1 MTTARRLLA
10 RLPPIRLKRLKPG
23 TLSRRA
29 PMHDNKL
36 SLYAIESELVQFID
50 TEALVPEDQLAA
62 FQAAFLEKTQQAIQ
76 KRGNCIRA
84 ISHIEA
90 QIAGARAEE
99 NRIAAWRGSLESGL
113 ARFKDYLVRC
123 IELSGQKKVE
133 ADNGSLAI
141 QANPESVEITDA
153 TLIPDEFQT
162 VTVKMPAAV
171 YRNLLNYDIL
181 LKDYDATFNPSK
193 SAIKEAIKAGRD
205 IPGCDLRFGKWSLRV
220 R

>member
-1 MTTARRLLA
+1 MSNE
-10 RLPPIRLKRLKPG
+10 K
-23 TLSRRA
+23 S
-29 PMHDNKL
+29 L
-36 SLYAIESELVQFID
+36 SLYHIEEELKAYLD
-50 TEALVPEDQLAA
+50 SEALVPEEQLAE
-62 FQAAFLEKTQQAIQ
+62 FQAEFVAKSAAAVR
-76 KRGNCIRA
+76 KRGDCIRA

-90 QIAGARAEE
+90 QISGARAEE

-162 VTVKMPAAV
+162 VTVKIPAAV
-171 YRNLLNYDIL
+171 YRDLSTWLEG
-181 LKDYDATFNPSK
+181 YDATFNPSK
-193 SAIKEAIKAGRD
+193 SAIKEAIKAGRE
-205 IPGCDLRFGKWSLRV
+205 IPGADLRWGKNRLNV

>member
-1 MTTARRLLA
+1 MSE
-10 RLPPIRLKRLKPG
+10 K
-23 TLSRRA
+23 S
-29 PMHDNKL
+29 L
-36 SLYAIESELVQFID
+36 SLYQIESDLQAFVD

-141 QANPESVEITDA
+141 QANPESVEITDGS
-153 TLIPDEFQT
+153 LIPDEFQT
-162 VTVKMPAAV
+162 VTVKMPAAMF
-171 YRNLLNYDIL
+171 RALTEAGHIHDC
-181 LKDYDATFNPSK
+181 DATFNPSK
-193 SAIKEAIKAGRD
+193 SAIKEAIKSGREVTGAD
-205 IPGCDLRFGKWSLRV
+205 VRFGRNRLVV

>member
-1 MTTARRLLA
+1 MSND
-10 RLPPIRLKRLKPG
+10 K
-23 TLSRRA
+23 S
-29 PMHDNKL
+29 L
-36 SLYAIESELVQFID
+36 SLYQIESDLQAFVD
-50 TEALVPEDQLAA
+50 SEALVPEDQLAE
-62 FQAAFLEKTQQAIQ
+62 FQQEFLAKSREAVA

-123 IELSGQKKVE
+123 IELSGQKKLE

-153 TLIPDEFQT
+153 ALIPDEFVT
-162 VTVKMPAAV
+162 VTVKMPAKV
-171 YRNLLNYDIL
+171 YRELGLELDGL
-181 LKDYDATFNPSK
+181 DATFNPSK
-193 SAIKEAIKAGRD
+193 SALKEAIKAGREV
-205 IPGCDLRFGKWSLRV
+205 PGADVRFGRNRLVVK
-220 R
+220 

>member
-1 MTTARRLLA
+1 
-10 RLPPIRLKRLKPG
+10 
-23 TLSRRA
+23 
-29 PMHDNKL
+29 MHDNKSL
-36 SLYAIESELVQFID
+36 SLYAIEQELNQFLD

-84 ISHIEA
+84 IAHLEA
-90 QIAGARAEE
+90 QIAGARSEE

-153 TLIPDEFQT
+153 ALIPDEFVT
-162 VTVKMPAAV
+162 VTVKMPAKV
-171 YRNLLNYDIL
+171 YRELGLELDGL
-181 LKDYDATFNPSK
+181 DATFNPSK

-205 IPGCDLRFGKWSLRV
+205 IPGADLRWGKNRLNV

>member
-1 MTTARRLLA
+1 
-10 RLPPIRLKRLKPG
+10 
-23 TLSRRA
+23 
-29 PMHDNKL
+29 MHDNKSI
-36 SLYAIESELVQFID
+36 SLYAIEQELNQFLD

-84 ISHIEA
+84 ISHLEA

-113 ARFKDYLVRC
+113 ERFKAYLVRC

-141 QANPESVEITDA
+141 QANPESVEITD
-153 TLIPDEFQT
+153 LELVPDEFKT
-162 VTVKMPAAV
+162 VTVKMPAAT
-171 YRNLLNYDIL
+171 YRVLAAELDGL
-181 LKDYDATFNPSK
+181 DATWTASK
-193 SAIKEAIKAGRD
+193 TAIKEALKQGRD
-205 IPGCDLRFGKWSLRV
+205 VPGADTRFGKWSLRV

>member
-1 MTTARRLLA
+1 MSDT
-10 RLPPIRLKRLKPG
+10 K
-23 TLSRRA
+23 S
-29 PMHDNKL
+29 L
-36 SLYAIESELVQFID
+36 SLYHIEEELKAYLD
-50 TEALVPEDQLAA
+50 SEALVPEDQLAA

-133 ADNGSLAI
+133 ADNGSLSI

-162 VTVKMPAAV
+162 VTVKMPAAMF
-171 YRNLLNYDIL
+171 RALAEAGHIHDC
-181 LKDYDATFNPSK
+181 DATFNPSK
-193 SAIKEAIKAGRD
+193 SALKEAIKQGRE
-205 IPGCDLRFGKWSLRV
+205 IPGCDLRFGKNRLTV
-220 R
+220 K

>member
-1 MTTARRLLA
+1 MSE
-10 RLPPIRLKRLKPG
+10 K
-23 TLSRRA
+23 S
-29 PMHDNKL
+29 L
-36 SLYAIESELVQFID
+36 SLYHIEADLVAFVD
-50 TEALVPEDQLAA
+50 SEALVPEEQLAE
-62 FQAAFLEKTQQAIQ
+62 FQAAFLAKTREAVA
-76 KRGNCIRA
+76 KRTACIRA
-84 ISHIEA
+84 LSHIEA

-141 QANPESVEITDA
+141 QANPESVEITDLDA
-153 TLIPDEFQT
+153 VPDEFKT

-171 YRNLLNYDIL
+171 YRNLLNYEIL
-181 LKDYDATFNPSK
+181 LKDYDATWTASK
-193 SAIKEAIKAGRD
+193 TAIKEALKQGRD
-205 IPGCDLRFGKWSLRV
+205 VPGADTRFGKWSLRV

>member
-1 MTTARRLLA
+1 MKNNTKSMTLYHIEEDLLMMA
-10 RLPPIRLKRLKPG
+10 D
-23 TLSRRA
+23 S
-29 PMHDNKL
+29 
-36 SLYAIESELVQFID
+36 
-50 TEALVPEDQLAA
+50 EALVPQDQLQEFQELFAA
-62 FQAAFLEKTQQAIQ
+62 KTEQALM
-76 KRGNCIRA
+76 KRGSCIRA
-84 ISHIEA
+84 ISHLEA
-90 QIAGARAEE
+90 QIAGARSEE

-153 TLIPDEFQT
+153 ALIPDEFVT
-162 VTVKMPAAV
+162 VTVKMPAKV
-171 YRNLLNYDIL
+171 YRELGLELDGL
-181 LKDYDATFNPSK
+181 DATFNPSK

-205 IPGCDLRFGKWSLRV
+205 IPGADLRWGKNRLNV

>member
-1 MTTARRLLA
+1 
-10 RLPPIRLKRLKPG
+10 
-23 TLSRRA
+23 
-29 PMHDNKL
+29 MHDNKL